1 MGTSYNAWDYPE
13 PPDAW
18 RLTPNTFIV
27 LDEVTGLQKEVSE
40 EEAEDMIFSDPERY
54 RIL

>member
-1 MGTSYNAWDYPE
+1 MGTSYYLE

-18 RLTPNTFIV
+18 RLTPNTFVV
-27 LDEVTGLQKEVSE
+27 LDELTGLQKEVSE
-40 EEAEDMIFSDPERY
+40 KEAEDMIFSDPERY

>member
-1 MGTSYNAWDYPE
+1 MGTSYYPE

-27 LDEVTGLQKEVSE
+27 LDELMGLQVEVSE
-40 EEAEDMIFSDPERY
+40 EEAEDMIFSDPGRY